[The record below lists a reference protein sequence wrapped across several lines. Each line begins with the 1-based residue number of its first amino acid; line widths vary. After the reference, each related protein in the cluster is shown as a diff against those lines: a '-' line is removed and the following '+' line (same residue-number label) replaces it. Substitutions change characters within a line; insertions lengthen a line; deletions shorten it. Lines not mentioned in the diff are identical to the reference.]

1 MFAARC
7 ALRLLLG
14 LAPLGHL
21 AALDLAAAEHFER
34 TRHVADL
41 VAVGSRRHREIGL
54 ARREAPHRVAD
65 RREAA
70 HQPPLHVE
78 HADASRHQDADSRH
92 DQEQHA
98 VAREVLDELLR
109 AALHRFLGIADQHR
123 DGAVERALDR
133 DVLLDGPVGAF
144 DGGQLAGAQRE
155 QAVVALAVDG
165 QFVDRV
171 LDLLAG
177 DCLGGPGEQ
186 VGRGLEA
193 VLQRHQ
199 GDRILRDGGFA
210 QEARDQMGLRG
221 DFERAAQA
229 CDLHRDEVLHQ
240 LAHPLHGVF
249 ALHHDVEIE
258 VVDQP
263 DQQIVEFL
271 MCTENEGETRHLVL
285 AVTRLEVH
293 EVDEIAH
300 AGLERLELLA
310 GRHLGELPLGAAR
323 GRHEAVLQ
331 HRQDAGRGGQR
342 ARGEQP
348 GEQIGLGAD
357 RDHRLHHLHAALDQ
371 RAHGDVAALADILGG
386 GDHLEIA
393 VVDDRGELVAD
404 LVVCGV
410 QRGEP
415 RIERVADFG
424 ALRDRLLERLEVFLQ
439 PLRHR
444 LGEVKP
450 AASACPTRSRSRMP
464 SMSRERL
471 AICAAIS
478 LRSSEL
484 LAAT

>member
-1 MFAARC
+1 
-7 ALRLLLG
+7 
-14 LAPLGHL
+14 
-21 AALDLAAAEHFER
+21 
-34 TRHVADL
+34 
-41 VAVGSRRHREIGL
+41 
-54 ARREAPHRVAD
+54 
-65 RREAA
+65 
-70 HQPPLHVE
+70 
-78 HADASRHQDADSRH
+78 
-92 DQEQHA
+92 
-98 VAREVLDELLR
+98 
-109 AALHRFLGIADQHR
+109 
-123 DGAVERALDR
+123 
-133 DVLLDGPVGAF
+133 
-144 DGGQLAGAQRE
+144 
-155 QAVVALAVDG
+155 
-165 QFVDRV
+165 
-171 LDLLAG
+171 
-177 DCLGGPGEQ
+177 
-186 VGRGLEA
+186 
-193 VLQRHQ
+193 
-199 GDRILRDGGFA
+199 
-210 QEARDQMGLRG
+210 MGLRG

-249 ALHHDVEIE
+249 ALHHDVEVE

-300 AGLERLELLA
+300 AGLERLEFLA

-331 HRQDAGRGGQR
+331 HRQDAGRGSER

-371 RAHGDVAALADILGG
+371 RAHGDVATLADILRG
-386 GDHLEIA
+386 GDHLEVA

-415 RIERVADFG
+415 CIERVANFG
-424 ALRDRLLERLEVFLQ
+424 ALRDRLLERLEVFLE

-444 LGEVKP
+444 LGDGK
-450 AASACPTRSRSRMP
+450 AAGVALSDAQPVHDGIEIARTARDLRGDQLAVVGALGRHIARGRGGNLARGGREAQRVGHRRHFAGRDALEAALRL
-464 SMSRERL
+464 RERHDRDRGGDHRHDGDRAERGL
-471 AICAAIS
+471 QPHLDAEFRGFRLSVAHEEAPEKCLVES
-478 LRSSEL
+478 PRRTSLLRSPARCRNPHPEERGR
-484 LAAT
+484 